1 MNRLLK
7 YFKGYYGPSILAP
20 LFKLIE
26 ALLELAVPMIVA
38 SIIDQAIPS
47 GQQGQVLA
55 GIAWMFAFAF
65 LGLVF
70 ADSAQ
75 YLSAKAS
82 VGFTKQMNQDLFAK
96 IVNLD
101 AREIQN
107 QSSSSLVNRMTADS
121 LQVQTGL
128 NIFFRLFLRSPF
140 IVFGAFVMALSIS
153 SRVTW
158 IFLGMIVALFLAVGL
173 VVRLS
178 NPRFTLARERL
189 DRLVL
194 LARQQ
199 VKGVRVIRAFGRQA
213 DEEAEFVEANQ
224 SLYQT
229 NLQANNVSV
238 LSNPLTYTIVNLSLI
253 LILWQGG
260 GWVDSGLLKQGELV
274 ALVNYLLSILVELV
288 KLAMVVS
295 TMIRTYTS
303 TSRISQVLALE
314 EEGAAF
320 DFLPVEQEDNLI
332 EAQNLSFAF
341 DEKAE
346 PVLSDLNFA
355 LRSGSFLGVI
365 GSTGSGKSVL
375 MSLLMKNYDPTGGR
389 LRLNSHRLKVGSR
402 KEWRQGLSL
411 VSQRASLFKGTVR
424 SNLLLANPQASDE
437 EMWQALDV
445 AQAASFVKEKEG
457 LDTPVTTFG
466 RNFSG
471 GQRQRL
477 TLARALLK
485 PAEIYIFDDSTSA
498 LDYLTESEFQ
508 KALKTHYR
516 HKTIVMVSQRTG
528 SVKEADQILVLEE
541 GQQVGYGRHEML
553 LETSEVYR
561 EIHESQEV
569 KEVGK

>member
-1 MNRLLK
+1 M
-7 YFKGYYGPSILAP
+7 
-20 LFKLIE
+20 
-26 ALLELAVPMIVA
+26 
-38 SIIDQAIPS
+38 
-47 GQQGQVLA
+47 
-55 GIAWMFAFAF
+55 
-65 LGLVF
+65 
-70 ADSAQ
+70 
-75 YLSAKAS
+75 
-82 VGFTKQMNQDLFAK
+82 
-96 IVNLD
+96 
-101 AREIQN
+101 
-107 QSSSSLVNRMTADS
+107 
-121 LQVQTGL
+121 
-128 NIFFRLFLRSPF
+128 
-140 IVFGAFVMALSIS
+140 
-153 SRVTW
+153 
-158 IFLGMIVALFLAVGL
+158 
-173 VVRLS
+173 
-178 NPRFTLARERL
+178 
-189 DRLVL
+189 
-194 LARQQ
+194 
-199 VKGVRVIRAFGRQA
+199 
-213 DEEAEFVEANQ
+213 
-224 SLYQT
+224 
-229 NLQANNVSV
+229 
-238 LSNPLTYTIVNLSLI
+238 
-253 LILWQGG
+253 
-260 GWVDSGLLKQGELV
+260 
-274 ALVNYLLSILVELV
+274 
-288 KLAMVVS
+288 
-295 TMIRTYTS
+295 
-303 TSRISQVLALE
+303 
-314 EEGAAF
+314 
-320 DFLPVEQEDNLI
+320 I

-346 PVLSDLNFA
+346 PVLNHLNFA
-355 LRSGSFLGVI
+355 LKSGSFLGVI

-411 VSQRASLFKGTVR
+411 VPQRASLFKGTVR

-437 EMWQALDV
+437 EMWQALEV
-445 AQAASFVKEKEG
+445 AQAASFIREKAG
-457 LDTPVTTFG
+457 LETPVATFG